1 MSESILRALMQLF
14 ALVAKV
20 EGVSKD
26 GRSIVKLFLKQQLSA
41 DLVQDYLNIFE
52 EYLELHQKNSIEDGK
67 ARKKTSVNSVKVLR
81 ICTQINEELKQ
92 NQKIVV
98 LIRLMEFL
106 FSEEYEEQE
115 FEFASTVASTF
126 NIPNEEFLLA
136 FNFLNLNNSPIL
148 DHANCLLI
156 SDQKA
161 NLSLAKNITDIHIKG
176 YLKVLKLDSTHVYL
190 AINLCEEAMYINGQI
205 MARNRAYFL
214 RHGSSIRNTKVN
226 PIYFSDITSA
236 FRKEEETQLI
246 NFNFF

>member
-52 EYLELHQKNSIEDGK
+52 EYLELHQKNNSQEGK

-106 FSEEYEEQE
+106 FSEDYEEQE

-136 FNFLNLNNSPIL
+136 FNFLM
-148 DHANCLLI
+148 
-156 SDQKA
+156 
-161 NLSLAKNITDIHIKG
+161 T
-176 YLKVLKLDSTHVYL
+176 
-190 AINLCEEAMYINGQI
+190 
-205 MARNRAYFL
+205 
-214 RHGSSIRNTKVN
+214 
-226 PIYFSDITSA
+226 
-236 FRKEEETQLI
+236 
-246 NFNFF
+246 